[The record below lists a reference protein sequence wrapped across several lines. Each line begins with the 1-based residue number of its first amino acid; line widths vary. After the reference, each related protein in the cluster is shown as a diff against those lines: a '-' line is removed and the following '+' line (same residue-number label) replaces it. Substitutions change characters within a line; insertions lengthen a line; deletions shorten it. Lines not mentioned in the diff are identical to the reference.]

1 MNSGRGLITK
11 FLFYVIFSDLTIT
24 DGHSFLTIREKE
36 FGDPIDKDIFEA
48 ALLEEIKA
56 LDIQKMLLNSDYF
69 KYLEE
74 D

>member
-1 MNSGRGLITK
+1 MGTD
-11 FLFYVIFSDLTIT
+11 LFSTDTNYVIFSDLTIT